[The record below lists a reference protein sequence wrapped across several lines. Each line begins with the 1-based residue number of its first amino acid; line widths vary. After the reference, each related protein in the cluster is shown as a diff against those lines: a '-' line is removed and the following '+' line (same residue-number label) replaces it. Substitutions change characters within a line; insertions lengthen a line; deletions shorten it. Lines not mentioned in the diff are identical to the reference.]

1 MKRLIVNADDFGR
14 TQALN
19 AGVLDSHL
27 YGIVTSVTVMI
38 LEPAAAEGVRRLL
51 DMAPRLSLGLHF
63 VMTGSGATASAPSS
77 VPSLAPGGR
86 FVRTAEELPEH
97 LPADEIRRELS
108 AQIAVFQ
115 AIVGR
120 RPSHLDSH
128 HHSALHAAVLPV
140 FADVARERNLPVR
153 AANAISREW
162 LRTAGVRVPDD
173 FVESFYAGG
182 ATRDNL
188 KSIIENLR
196 DGVSELMCHPGHPDD
211 ELRRVSDYA
220 DEREREVQILCDP
233 EIPNW
238 LDRYGIELIGFDRM

>member
-27 YGIVTSVTVMI
+27 YGIVTSVTIMI
-38 LEPAAAEGVRRLL
+38 LEPVASEVVRGLL

-63 VMTGSGATASAPSS
+63 AITGGGAPASAPTS
-77 VPSLAPGGR
+77 VPYLAPGGR
-86 FVRTAEELPEH
+86 FVRDAEHLPGD
-97 LPADEIRRELS
+97 LPADEVRRELS
-108 AQIAVFQ
+108 AQIAMFQ
-115 AIVGR
+115 VIVGR
-120 RPSHLDSH
+120 PPSHLDSH
-128 HHSALHAAVLPV
+128 HHAALHASVLPV
-140 FADVARERNLPVR
+140 FAEVALERDLPVP
-153 AANAISREW
+153 APHAISREG
-162 LRTAGVRVPDD
+162 LRTAGVRVPDE
-173 FVESFYAGG
+173 FVESFYAVG

-188 KSIIENLR
+188 KAIIESLT

-233 EIPNW
+233 DIPNL
-238 LDRYGIELIGFDRM
+238 LDRYGIELIGFDRI

>member
-38 LEPAAAEGVRRLL
+38 LEPAASEGVRRLL

-63 VMTGSGATASAPSS
+63 AITGGGVPASAASS
-77 VPSLAPGGR
+77 VPHVAPGGR
-86 FVRTAEELPEH
+86 FARNAEELPGE
-97 LPADEIRRELS
+97 LPANEIRRELC

-120 RPSHLDSH
+120 PPSHLDSH
-128 HHSALHAAVLPV
+128 HHAALHASVLPV
-140 FADVARERNLPVR
+140 FADVASEHGLPVR

-162 LRTAGVRVPDD
+162 LRTAGLHVPDE
-173 FVESFYAGG
+173 FVESFYGGG
-182 ATRDNL
+182 ATRENL
-188 KSIIENLR
+188 VAIIEGLR

-211 ELRRVSDYA
+211 QLRRVSDYA

-233 EIPNW
+233 EIPNL